1 MLVEKLVEECSD
13 NIDGNNMIYK
23 RTLNDYGNI
32 CNSCTIY
39 IVSFIIAFLIII
51 STSSAFI
58 YFHWYLKEDNTII
71 NNINS
76 NTET

>member
-13 NIDGNNMIYK
+13 NTDWNKVIYK

-32 CNSCTIY
+32 CNPCAIY
-39 IVSFIIAFLIII
+39 VVSFIIAFLIII

-76 NTET
+76 NAET

>member
-13 NIDGNNMIYK
+13 NIDGNKMIYK
-23 RTLNDYGNI
+23 RTLNDYGNT